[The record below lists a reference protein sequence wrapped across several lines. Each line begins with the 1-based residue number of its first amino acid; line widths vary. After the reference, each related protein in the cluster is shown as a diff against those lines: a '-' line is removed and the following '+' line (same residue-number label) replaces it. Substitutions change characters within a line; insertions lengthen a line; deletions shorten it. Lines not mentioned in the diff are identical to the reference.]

1 MKRKSVERFNEIV
14 KVFAFYGFGM
24 FVDTK
29 MKDRK
34 KSAENLRKAFET
46 LGPTFVKIGQIL
58 STRRDVLPKEYV
70 SELIKLQDS
79 VNKESYLK
87 MKEVF
92 EISLNKKIEECFFE
106 FNKEPIA
113 SASIAQAYEGILKDG
128 RKVVVKIQRPDIYEK
143 MKLDISI
150 LKRVIKFT
158 KLKTE
163 IKVVDF
169 FDVVDEMEKTI
180 DKELNFKI
188 EGDNIKRFKHNN
200 ESLVPLYVP
209 ELIEDLWSD
218 KVITLEKIDG
228 FKVNNRKLL
237 KEEGY
242 DNKDVA
248 KTLAL
253 CYCKQVFEDG
263 FFHGDPH
270 PGNILIFN
278 NRICFIDFGIMG
290 EINESIRHSLNK
302 VIFAIATNDREKV
315 VEFVLSVGVQQA
327 RVNKGI
333 LYEDIS
339 YLLDSYVTRSLKNI
353 KISDFFEELFEVA
366 DKNHIQMPRELV
378 SLFRSLVILEGVL
391 EEIDPEIDIL
401 SAVNIYI
408 KSKGE
413 FKFFNEFNIKELS
426 MSSYSFIRDIGKIPT
441 KLNEV
446 LNSIYNG
453 RNKINFHV
461 VDLDKTINA
470 LDKMVNRI
478 TGGFIISALLIASSL
493 LIRDGAGPIVYG
505 LSLIGVI
512 GYLISSIFAIILLGS
527 MVRGSGNNKKY
538 K

>member
-158 KLKTE
+158 KLRSE
-163 IKVVDF
+163 IKIVDF
-169 FDVVDEMEKTI
+169 FDVVDEMEKTV

-200 ESLVPLYVP
+200 ENLVPLYVP

-228 FKVNNRKLL
+228 FKINNRKLL

-290 EINESIRHSLNK
+290 EINESIKYSLNK

-315 VEFVLSVGVQQA
+315 VEFVLSIGVQQG

-391 EEIDPEIDIL
+391 EEIAPEIDIL

-426 MSSYSFIRDIGKIPT
+426 MSSYSFIRDIGKIPS

-461 VDLDKTINA
+461 VDLDKAINA

-478 TGGFIISALLIASSL
+478 TGGCIISALLIASSL

-505 LSLIGVI
+505 LSLIGVV

-527 MVRGSGNNKKY
+527 MVRGSGNSKKY

>member
-426 MSSYSFIRDIGKIPT
+426 MSSYSFIRDICKIPT

>member
-34 KSAENLRKAFET
+34 KSADNLRKAFET

-92 EISLNKKIEECFFE
+92 ELSLNKKIEECFFE

-169 FDVVDEMEKTI
+169 FDVIDEMEKAI

-228 FKVNNRKLL
+228 FKVNNKKLL

-453 RNKINFHV
+453 RNKLNFHV
-461 VDLDKTINA
+461 VDLDKAINA

-527 MVRGSGNNKKY
+527 MVRGSGNNKKC

>member
-79 VNKESYLK
+79 VNKENYLK

-315 VEFVLSVGVQQA
+315 VEFVLSVGVQQG

-505 LSLIGVI
+505 LSLIGVV

>member
-79 VNKESYLK
+79 VNKENYLK

-315 VEFVLSVGVQQA
+315 VEFVLSVGVQQG

-366 DKNHIQMPRELV
+366 DKNHIQMLRELV

-505 LSLIGVI
+505 LSLIGVV